1 MDLVVVIIAM
11 LVGLAAAVPAQLIAN
26 FFNLRG
32 RAENYTVA
40 GAFAAG
46 MLISAPFIGNMGGV

>member
-1 MDLVVVIIAM
+1 MDLVVVVIAM

-32 RAENYTVA
+32 RAENYTVV

-46 MLISAPFIGNMGGV
+46 MLISGPFIANIVGA